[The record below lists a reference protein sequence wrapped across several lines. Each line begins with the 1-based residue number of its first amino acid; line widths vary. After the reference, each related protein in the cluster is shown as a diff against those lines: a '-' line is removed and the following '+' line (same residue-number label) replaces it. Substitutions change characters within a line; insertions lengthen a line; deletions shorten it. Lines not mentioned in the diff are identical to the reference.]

1 MKILVQ
7 KFGGTSVQSANN
19 RKKVLKH
26 IKSGLADDFK
36 VVVVVSAIGRKPDPY
51 ATDSLLDL
59 VNYPENSNSER
70 ELDLLVSCGEIIS
83 SVVLSNELQNHH
95 ITSKALTGAQ
105 AGIVT
110 DDNFSDAKILQVKP
124 RHIMKELETS
134 DVIVVAGFQGQTS
147 TGEVTTLGRGGSDT
161 SATSLATALQAER
174 VEIFTDV
181 SGIMTADP
189 RVVQSAKQLDVVTYD
204 EICNLAN
211 QGAEIVHPRAVE
223 VAMQAEIPMR
233 VRSTY
238 STEMGTLVT
247 ESKAQTNGENIPD
260 RLITGIAHVDS
271 ITQIKLKMV
280 DDVQKCQSEVFK
292 AMAEADIDVDFI
304 NIGPSEVHFTI
315 LDDFT
320 SNAVS
325 IVRTLGYEYTI
336 VENCAKAS
344 AVGVGM
350 EGVPDV
356 SSRIIKALTKEDV
369 QILQS
374 ADSHETIWV
383 LIKMVDV
390 KSAVNA
396 LHDEFELSKEKAASV

>member
-7 KFGGTSVQSANN
+7 KFGGTSVQSADN
-19 RKKVLKH
+19 RKKVLEH
-26 IKSGLADDFK
+26 IKTGLADDFK
-36 VVVVVSAIGRKPDPY
+36 VIVVVSAIGRKPDPY

-59 VNYPENSNSER
+59 VDYPENSNSAR

-83 SVVLSNELQNHH
+83 SVVLSSELQSHQ
-95 ITSKALTGAQ
+95 ISSKALTGAQ

-110 DDNFSDAKILQVKP
+110 DDDFNDAKILQVNP
-124 RHIMKELETS
+124 RRMMKELETN

-147 TGEVTTLGRGGSDT
+147 TGEITTLGRGGSDT

-211 QGAEIVHPRAVE
+211 QGAEVVHPRAVE
-223 VAMQAEIPMR
+223 VAMKSGIPMR

-238 STEMGTLVT
+238 STEMGTLIT
-247 ESKAQTNGENIPD
+247 ESTTQTNGESIPD
-260 RLITGIAHVDS
+260 RLITGIAHIDS
-271 ITQIKLKMV
+271 ITQIKLKI
-280 DDVQKCQSEVFK
+280 DDGQTCHSEVFK
-292 AMAEADIDVDFI
+292 VMAEADIAVDFI
-304 NIGPSEVHFTI
+304 NIGPSEVRFTV
-315 LDDFT
+315 LADLT
-320 SNAVS
+320 GKAVS
-325 IVRTLGYEYTI
+325 IVRTLGYEFTI

-356 SSRIIKALTKEDV
+356 SSRIVKALTNKDV

-383 LIKMVDV
+383 LIKMTDV

-396 LHDEFELSKEKAASV
+396 LHDEFELSEEKVATV